1 MKSTEPVRP
10 GIGGKGEYQINGRL
24 DMWAGVGT
32 APNVGISLAV
42 GAPPLDAGG

>member
-24 DMWAGVGT
+24 DRWAGVGT
-32 APNVGISLAV
+32 APSVGISLAV
-42 GAPPLDAGG
+42 GAPLLVGGD